1 MGWSK
6 AAALAAG
13 YGGGMSNA
21 PHILVIDDEPQI
33 QRAIRTILTEKQF
46 RVSTASRGEEGLA
59 LAAANEPDLII
70 LDLGLPDM
78 DGVEVCTRLREWT
91 QTPLIILS
99 VRDSERDK
107 VAALDMGADDYL
119 TKPFGIEELLARVRV
134 ALRHRA
140 NRKGEDVKVVKAGML
155 TIDLVRH
162 IVKRGDEEVKLT
174 GIEYKLLAYLAAH
187 HDRVLTHQSILSHV
201 WGPADADHTEY
212 LRVYMR
218 QLRKKLEDDPER
230 PKHILTESGIGYRFI
245 ADE

>member
-1 MGWSK
+1 
-6 AAALAAG
+6 
-13 YGGGMSNA
+13 MSNA

-33 QRAIRTILTEKQF
+33 LRAMRTILTEKQF
-46 RVSTASRGEEGLA
+46 KVTTASRGEEGLT

-91 QTPLIILS
+91 QIPIIILS

-107 VAALDMGADDYL
+107 VSALDRGADDYL

-134 ALRHRA
+134 ALRHA
-140 NRKGEDVKVVKAGML
+140 SSRKSLQGTQSKVVKAGAL
-155 TIDLVRH
+155 TIDLAWH

-174 GIEYKLLAYLAAH
+174 GTEHKLLAYLAANH
-187 HDRVLTHQSILSHV
+187 GRVLTHQSILTHV
-201 WGPADADHTEY
+201 WGQEDADHTEY

-218 QLRKKLEDDPER
+218 QLRKKLEADPER
-230 PKHILTESGIGYRFI
+230 PQYILTEPGIGYRFL